1 MKTMTIVLILLA
13 GIALGVGG
21 TILAP
26 DVADPYLSDAFR
38 VKKAETVDGE
48 VVQKLREGERLRLTV
63 QTTQGSVLATFKK
76 KVPEIDLLVQQGDT
90 VTLAL
95 GRYEPFVEDPSI
107 ERVRKQEPALRP
119 MVNALSSS
127 PGTAVPH

>member
-1 MKTMTIVLILLA
+1 MKTGSILLTLLV

-21 TILAP
+21 TLFAP
-26 DVADPYLSDAFR
+26 DVADPYLPDTFR

-76 KVPEIDLLVQQGDT
+76 KVSEIDLLVQQGDT

-127 PGTAVPH
+127 PGAAVPH